1 MPKKPLY
8 PHVPKR
14 REEEG
19 KSEIRLHLLLTE
31 QMDESLHDVI
41 GKVFKIE
48 KERVDRYGKTDPIA
62 IKAEYLLRALRERRK
77 EISNIADMLG
87 EELEK

>member
-1 MPKKPLY
+1 MSKEPLY
-8 PHVPKR
+8 PHVSK
-14 REEEG
+14 G
-19 KSEIRLHLLLTE
+19 KKNGGKTEIRLHLLLTE

-48 KERVDRYGKTDPIA
+48 WERVARYGKTDPIA

-77 EISNIADMLG
+77 EVSNIADMLG

>member
-1 MPKKPLY
+1 M
-8 PHVPKR
+8 
-14 REEEG
+14 E
-19 KSEIRLHLLLTE
+19 EIRLHLLLTE

-48 KERVDRYGKTDPIA
+48 RERIDRYGKADPIA
-62 IKAEYLLRALRERRK
+62 IKAEYLIKALRARRE
-77 EISNIADMLG
+77 EVSNIADMLR